1 MKKRFEKAD
10 VVKKNISKIRYYISF
25 ESGRSMHGESDKMD
39 YKSLIDPELKKSAR
53 RFPFNRGVVIG
64 GNIYQEAEWRF
75 IKPPED
81 IEEKEIWIQKR
92 R

>member
-1 MKKRFEKAD
+1 
-10 VVKKNISKIRYYISF
+10 
-25 ESGRSMHGESDKMD
+25 MHGESDKMD

-92 R
+92 RQLWQIILE